1 MYTDLAF
8 HIKLLN
14 SKYVVNKCRYTFL
27 AVVGVST
34 IVFVLWGVSG
44 ALATGVFKAS
54 AVAVGDRLSALGDF
68 LVSKT

>member
-1 MYTDLAF
+1 M
-8 HIKLLN
+8 
-14 SKYVVNKCRYTFL
+14 